1 MNEDYEIVA
10 VESAEAPDDQGGAD
24 WYRYTI
30 SQGTNK
36 IFGYRR
42 GDLHSITKSVQE
54 LVLRLNERR
63 VGKRGRTNLYM
74 SSRGKPAA
82 SK

>member
-10 VESAEAPDDQGGAD
+10 VESAEAPDEMGGTD

-30 SQGTNK
+30 SQGKNR

-63 VGKRGRTNLYM
+63 VGRRGRTDLYM
-74 SSRGKPAA
+74 SARGKPAA

>member
-10 VESAEAPDDQGGAD
+10 VESAEAPNDLGGTD

-30 SQGTNK
+30 SQGTNR
-36 IFGYRR
+36 IFGYRQ
-42 GDLHSITKSVQE
+42 GDLGSITKAVQE

-74 SSRGKPAA
+74 PTRAKPAA